1 MKLGV
6 FCNRNSSVKWH
17 IVPCKIGGVC
27 AKLFVFDFVKVVL
40 RNFSLTTL
48 GYWKKKKQNK
58 TEKKKRKKIRLY
70 FNFTTKHLPS
80 KTWATPLVLSMVF
93 FCFCSRDKFAY

>member
-6 FCNRNSSVKWH
+6 FCNGNSSVKWH

-58 TEKKKRKKIRLY
+58 TEKKK
-70 FNFTTKHLPS
+70 T
-80 KTWATPLVLSMVF
+80 
-93 FCFCSRDKFAY
+93 

>member
-6 FCNRNSSVKWH
+6 FCNGNSSVKWH

-58 TEKKKRKKIRLY
+58 TEKKKRKKYDLNEKARFLY
-70 FNFTTKHLPS
+70 AWMIIFVK
-80 KTWATPLVLSMVF
+80 
-93 FCFCSRDKFAY
+93 CFLIYKCKSPN